1 MLFRSD
7 PLGPLSTTDSSGAAI
22 NVDWMWQAGGW
33 TNTIPPAYGYE
44 VTHPSSLSH
53 PSERTLAPGATA
65 AQHHISILEPQS
77 HVVAVRPRRGGEMT
91 SQRSRERCN
100 MIQVCVLL
108 LVR

>member
-1 MLFRSD
+1 
-7 PLGPLSTTDSSGAAI
+7 
-22 NVDWMWQAGGW
+22 MWQAGGW

-91 SQRSRERCN
+91 SQRSRERRN